1 MCLFSLHILECSY
14 FLSHYNCNLLPVQ
27 ILPRPPPGQQWWFL
41 TSCHLIIT
49 SCPISVFPFI
59 IQVFLPSFL
68 TVRWAFYV
76 LAHVIQ
82 IFILHLHFFISWVV
96 ISHYSTFNF
105 MLIFFT
111 STHFLLMSSYF
122 WDMIFLVLEWECCW
136 IFCNYCYIGSR

>member
-1 MCLFSLHILECSY
+1 MCLFSLHIQECNY
-14 FLSHYNCNLLPVQ
+14 FLSHYNCNPLPLQ
-27 ILPRPPPGQQWWFL
+27 FFPPPPGQQWWFL

-49 SCPISVFPFI
+49 SCSISVFPFI

-68 TVRWAFYV
+68 TVRWAFHV

-82 IFILHLHFFISWVV
+82 IFILHLHFFFSWVV

-111 STHFLLMSSYF
+111 STHFLLISSYF
-122 WDMIFLVLEWECCW
+122 WDMIFLVLEWGCCW